1 MTMVLV
7 TLPCVLFDLID
18 IYEICL
24 KEIFLLLAL
33 LFPHLVQSD
42 VAALTPVS
50 RSALSCDDLRSGA
63 QASGYTQA
71 MELCVETLFQCL
83 PLEKL
88 LMSQ

>member
-1 MTMVLV
+1 MLIIVL
-7 TLPCVLFDLID
+7 
-18 IYEICL
+18 CL
-24 KEIFLLLAL
+24 
-33 LFPHLVQSD
+33 SD
-42 VAALTPVS
+42 SMSKRSVIIVAARTPVL
-50 RSALSCDDLRSGA
+50 RSILSCDDLRSGA